1 MAEEL
6 GRTLEQLTSTIQE
19 QNKELKQKD
28 SMKELDQS
36 ITALEKSG
44 TENSA
49 RLRETLTQVQLSLDS
64 ATNEEQ
70 MELARE
76 QLDALQGLAGTE
88 EENRESSRRQEEA
101 NEFLSQLVSG
111 IDGLADSYDKQL
123 DAMKPSGGLLAGLGA
138 VALLFM
144 DPETLFAG
152 VRAAID
158 GVFAIVDSI
167 KMFFDGDFSEG
178 LALLGENI
186 GAVAAIVG
194 TVAVL
199 FGGRIIRLVGSL
211 VKGVR
216 GIIRA
221 VSKVG
226 RFIGA
231 LAGRFGGLVKIFGR
245 LFLPF
250 TIITG
255 AIGAI
260 QGAIDGFKEDGI
272 LGGLEGGISGLLTT
286 IVGYPLDL
294 LKSAVAWIAG
304 KFGFENAEATLNEF
318 SFSTLISDSIGAI
331 FDMVKGAFDW
341 IGTLFTDPV
350 AALQSL
356 WNGLVSG
363 ANWLVDI
370 VYAPINAAIN
380 WISGLFGWGDPNEPF
395 KLQDTISGAITGAVT
410 WVKDL
415 FTDPVAAL
423 EKLAVALLGVDGL
436 LGVITAPIDKAIAWV
451 QGLFNLG
458 DPNRPFSL
466 YDTLYTPIDKTI
478 TWLQGLFTDPVA
490 ALQQAWNGLVGEGGL
505 VDILL
510 SPVDKAIAWVQG
522 LFGWGDPTEPFKITT
537 LVKDAFTSAK
547 DWIVGL
553 FTWGSEAGTGED
565 GSWSLSTFIP
575 TAFADV
581 KEWFMGKLRFA
592 TGLATEGWTNLST
605 FVSTKFTEAKDWI
618 LGKFTFAAGLAT
630 EGWTNL
636 KDFVLGKFTEAKD
649 WFIGKLSFAS
659 DMATEGW
666 TNLKDFA
673 SSKFT
678 AVKEWFTGLF
688 SWASEGLSDKWT
700 NLTDFV
706 KGKWTSV
713 KTWFTGLFTWAAE
726 ASQENFILDLFNS
739 TIEKVKTFFT
749 DLFDFLPSFED
760 IKKSI
765 TGMLP
770 DFLQPDSIEEQKA
783 EIQNEIA
790 EHQAQIAE
798 GDMRYGAANVLS
810 RENRVTELQEALSEL
825 EGLNKGG
832 IVNAPASG
840 GLAMLHGAEIVAPLN
855 SPQGKVLM
863 AINDLMNAKSVAGA
877 GEYGGMGGPMIV
889 QGGSNSSSNNTNN
902 VSTSTY
908 TIQQGITPDDFLKR
922 DFVNFSY

>member
-1 MAEEL
+1 MAEDL
-6 GRTLEQLTSTIQE
+6 GRSLEQLTATIQE

-28 SMKELDQS
+28 SLNDLDKS

-49 RLRETLTQVQLSLDS
+49 KLRETLTQVQISLDS
-64 ATNEEQ
+64 ASNEEQ

-88 EENRESSRRQEEA
+88 EENRENARRQEEA

-111 IDGLADSYDKQL
+111 IDGLADAYDKQL
-123 DAMKPSGGLLAGLGA
+123 DAMKPSGGLIAGLGA
-138 VALLFM
+138 AALLFM

-167 KMFFDGDFSEG
+167 KMFLDGDFSEG
-178 LALLGENI
+178 FALLGDNI

-194 TVAVL
+194 TVAIL

-260 QGAIDGFKEDGI
+260 QGAIDGFKKGGI

-286 IVGYPLDL
+286 IIGYPLDL

-331 FDMVKGAFDW
+331 FDMIKGAFDW

-350 AALQSL
+350 AALESL
-356 WNGLVSG
+356 AKGLIG
-363 ANWLVDI
+363 PDGI
-370 VYAPINAAIN
+370 
-380 WISGLFGWGDPNEPF
+380 
-395 KLQDTISGAITGAVT
+395 
-410 WVKDL
+410 
-415 FTDPVAAL
+415 
-423 EKLAVALLGVDGL
+423 LGV
-436 LGVITAPIDKAIAWV
+436 VTAPIDKAINWV
-451 QGLFNLG
+451 MGLFNLG
-458 DPNRPFSL
+458 DPDRDFSL
-466 YDTLYTPIDKTI
+466 YDVLYTPIDKTI

-490 ALQQAWNGLVGEGGL
+490 ALQQAWNGLVGDGGL
-505 VDILL
+505 IDIIY
-510 SPVDKAIAWVQG
+510 SPIDKAIAWIQG
-522 LFGWGDPTEPFKITT
+522 LFGWGNPEEPFKLST

-565 GSWSLSTFIP
+565 GEWTLSSL
-575 TAFADV
+575 
-581 KEWFMGKLRFA
+581 
-592 TGLATEGWTNLST
+592 
-605 FVSTKFTEAKDWI
+605 VSGAFTE
-618 LGKFTFAAGLAT
+618 
-630 EGWTNL
+630 
-636 KDFVLGKFTEAKD
+636 
-649 WFIGKLSFAS
+649 
-659 DMATEGW
+659 
-666 TNLKDFA
+666 
-673 SSKFT
+673 
-678 AVKEWFTGLF
+678 VKNWFTKLF
-688 SWASEGLSDKWT
+688 AWG
-700 NLTDFV
+700 
-706 KGKWTSV
+706 
-713 KTWFTGLFTWAAE
+713 AE
-726 ASQENFILDLFNS
+726 AGQENIILDLFDS
-739 TIEKVKTFFT
+739 AIEKIKTFFT
-749 DLFDFLPSFED
+749 DLFDFLPSFAE
-760 IKKSI
+760 IKASL
-765 TGMLP
+765 TSMLP
-770 DFLQPDSIEEQKA
+770 EWMKPDSIEDQRA
-783 EIQNEIA
+783 ELIDQLAAMEA
-790 EHQAQIAE
+790 A
-798 GDMRYGAANVLS
+798 AANALPAAEQFDNPVTNDT
-810 RENRVTELQEALSEL
+810 REDFEAEAAAIKAQLDAL
-825 EGLNKGG
+825 PQANEGGFM
-832 IVNAPASG
+832 NAPASG
-840 GLAMLHGAEIVAPLN
+840 GLAMLHGAEIVAPLD

-863 AINDLMNAKSVAGA
+863 AINDLMNAKSAAGA

-889 QGGSNSSSNNTNN
+889 QGGSNSTSNNTNN
-902 VSTSTY
+902 VSTSSY

>member
-1 MAEEL
+1 MAEDL
-6 GRTLEQLTSTIQE
+6 GRSLEQLTATIQE

-28 SMKELDQS
+28 SLNDLDKS

-49 RLRETLTQVQLSLDS
+49 KLRETLTQVQISLDS
-64 ATNEEQ
+64 ASNEEQ
-70 MELARE
+70 MELAQE

-88 EENRESSRRQEEA
+88 EENRENAKRQEEA

-111 IDGLADSYDKQL
+111 IDGLADAYDKQL

-138 VALLFM
+138 VSLLFM

-167 KMFFDGDFSEG
+167 KMFLDGDFSEG
-178 LALLGENI
+178 FALLGDNI

-211 VKGVR
+211 VKGVQ

-331 FDMVKGAFDW
+331 FDMIKGAFDW

-356 WNGLVSG
+356 WDGLVSG

-395 KLQDTISGAITGAVT
+395 KLQDTISGAITGAIT
-410 WVKDL
+410 WVKGL

-423 EKLAVALLGVDGL
+423 ESLSMGLIGPDGILGV
-436 LGVITAPIDKAIAWV
+436 VTAPIDKAINWV
-451 QGLFNLG
+451 MGLFNLG
-458 DPNRPFSL
+458 DPDRDFSL
-466 YDTLYTPIDKTI
+466 YDVLYTPIDKTI

-490 ALQQAWNGLVGEGGL
+490 AMQQAWNGLVGEGGL
-505 VDILL
+505 IDIIY
-510 SPVDKAIAWVQG
+510 SPIDKAIAWIQG
-522 LFGWGDPTEPFKITT
+522 LFGWGNPEEPFKLST

-575 TAFADV
+575 NAFADV
-581 KEWFMGKLRFA
+581 KTWFLEKL
-592 TGLATEGWTNLST
+592 T
-605 FVSTKFTEAKDWI
+605 
-618 LGKFTFAAGLAT
+618 
-630 EGWTNL
+630 
-636 KDFVLGKFTEAKD
+636 
-649 WFIGKLSFAS
+649 FAS
-659 DMATEGW
+659 DIATEGW

-678 AVKEWFTGLF
+678 QAKDWFIGKLTFASDTATEGWTNLKDFVSSKFTAVKDWFTGLF
-688 SWASEGLSDKWT
+688 SWASDGLSEGWT

-706 KGKWTSV
+706 KGKWTAT
-713 KTWFTGLFTWAAE
+713 KEWFTGLFAWEAE
-726 ASQENFILDLFNS
+726 AGQENIILDLFDS
-739 TIEKVKTFFT
+739 AIEKIKTFFT
-749 DLFDFLPSFED
+749 DLFDFLPSFAE
-760 IKKSI
+760 IKASL
-765 TGMLP
+765 TSMLP
-770 DFLQPDSIEEQKA
+770 EWMKPDSIEDQRA
-783 EIQNEIA
+783 ELIDQLATMEA
-790 EHQAQIAE
+790 A
-798 GDMRYGAANVLS
+798 AANALPAAEQFDNPLTNDT
-810 RENRVTELQEALSEL
+810 REDFEAEAAAIRAQLAELPQA
-825 EGLNKGG
+825 NKGG
-832 IVNAPASG
+832 FMNAPASG
-840 GLAMLHGAEIVAPLN
+840 GLAMLHGAEIVAPLD

-863 AINDLMNAKSVAGA
+863 AINDLMNAKSAAGA
-877 GEYGGMGGPMIV
+877 GEYGGMGGPMII

-902 VSTSTY
+902 VSTSSY